1 MHFYSEPFALW
12 KLSAASWAMG
22 WLVREAMWKCQE
34 FALART
40 NTKNY
45 PLCPS
50 PYLWHSL
57 VTPGTSGQ
65 GGYHKHCES
74 WHDIWA
80 VRSCQW
86 QLLLYL
92 AEHGANLCTWLA
104 WTKLSQC
111 LQPAAFSLAF
121 VILKSM
127 QHILL
132 SSMRWKKNTA
142 DSHSEQKHHKKQ
154 NKKQQ

>member
-1 MHFYSEPFALW
+1 MHFYSKPFALW

-22 WLVREAMWKCQE
+22 WLLREAMWKCQE

-74 WHDIWA
+74 CHDIWA

-92 AEHGANLCTWLA
+92 AEHVANLCTWLA

-111 LQPAAFSLAF
+111 LQPAAFGLAF
-121 VILKSM
+121 VILRSM

-154 NKKQQ
+154 Q